1 MSPPA
6 FFPRRVQQ
14 LGAKSTVGI
23 MESHLQ
29 GDRSA
34 VEARFAEVFAHLG
47 FITSYARHRGARDAD
62 GIAGEAMA
70 IAWRRLADI
79 PVDDSRPWLINTARN
94 LLLAER
100 RREPAPGSQWLGD
113 LEVEAPAE
121 PLAPELDLAPELAE
135 GLRALSKEYREAV
148 LLIAWDDL
156 TPVQAAASL
165 GISRTAFR
173 SRLLRARRQLR
184 KEMATHP
191 ATRRVPPQQPNWRQ
205 T

>member
-1 MSPPA
+1 
-6 FFPRRVQQ
+6 
-14 LGAKSTVGI
+14 
-23 MESHLQ
+23 MESHPQ
-29 GDRSA
+29 SDRSA

-47 FITSYARHRGARDAD
+47 FITSYARYRGARDAD

-100 RREPAPGSQWLGD
+100 RREPATGSQSLGD
-113 LEVEAPAE
+113 LEVEALAE
-121 PLAPELDLAPELAE
+121 PLPPELDLDPELAE
-135 GLRALSKEYREAV
+135 GLQALSEEYREAL

-156 TPVQAAASL
+156 TPAQAAASL

-173 SRLLRARRQLR
+173 ARLHRARRRLRDELATQL
-184 KEMATHP
+184 T
-191 ATRRVPPQQPNWRQ
+191 TDRVYPQQPNWRQ

>member
-1 MSPPA
+1 
-6 FFPRRVQQ
+6 
-14 LGAKSTVGI
+14 
-23 MESHLQ
+23 MESHPQ
-29 GDRSA
+29 SDRGA

-47 FITSYARHRGARDAD
+47 FITSYARNRGARDAD

-79 PVDDSRPWLINTARN
+79 PADDPRPWLINTARN

-100 RREPAPGSQWLGD
+100 RQQPATGSRSLGG

-121 PLAPELDLAPELAE
+121 PLPPELDLDPELAE
-135 GLRALSKEYREAV
+135 ALKALSHEYREAL

-173 SRLLRARRQLR
+173 ARLHRARRRLR
-184 KEMATHP
+184 DELAVQS
-191 ATRRVPPQQPNWRQ
+191 ATRRVAAQQPEWRQ

>member
-1 MSPPA
+1 M
-6 FFPRRVQQ
+6 
-14 LGAKSTVGI
+14 GI
-23 MESHLQ
+23 MESHPQ
-29 GDRSA
+29 SDRSA

-62 GIAGEAMA
+62 GIAGEAIA

-79 PVDDSRPWLINTARN
+79 PVDDSRPWLINTVRN

-100 RREPAPGSQWLGD
+100 RREPRSGSQSLGD
-113 LEVEAPAE
+113 LEVEAPAA
-121 PLAPELDLAPELAE
+121 PLPPELDLDPGLAE
-135 GLRALSKEYREAV
+135 GLQALSEEHREAL

-173 SRLLRARRQLR
+173 ARLHRARRRLR
-184 KEMATHP
+184 DELAAQP
-191 ATRRVPPQQPNWRQ
+191 ATRHVSTQQPNWRQ
-205 T
+205 P

>member
-1 MSPPA
+1 M
-6 FFPRRVQQ
+6 
-14 LGAKSTVGI
+14 G
-23 MESHLQ
+23 SHPQ
-29 GDRSA
+29 SDRSA

-62 GIAGEAMA
+62 AIASASEAMA

-79 PVDDSRPWLINTARN
+79 PVEGSRPWLINTARN

-100 RREPAPGSQWLGD
+100 RREPATGSQSLGD
-113 LEVEAPAE
+113 LEVQAPTV
-121 PLAPELDLAPELAE
+121 PLPPELDLDPGLAD
-135 GLRALSKEYREAV
+135 GLRGLSEEYREAL

-156 TPVQAAASL
+156 TPAQAAASL

-173 SRLLRARRQLR
+173 ARLHRARRRLR
-184 KEMATHP
+184 DELAAQPVTS
-191 ATRRVPPQQPNWRQ
+191 RVSPQQPDWRQ